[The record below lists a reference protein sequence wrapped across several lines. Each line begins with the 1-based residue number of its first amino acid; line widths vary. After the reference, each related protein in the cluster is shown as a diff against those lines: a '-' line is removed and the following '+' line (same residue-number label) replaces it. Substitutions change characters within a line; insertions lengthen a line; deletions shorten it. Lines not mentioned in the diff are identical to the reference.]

1 MQLLPVWVIFLAA
14 AIRLFGGLAYLRATL
29 AGRARP
35 HAISWLIWSITPL
48 ISFFAELSA
57 GVGIIAFLTLAL
69 AASPMMVFFAALFK
83 DIRLLRADRFDM
95 LCITIAL
102 FGIVMWF
109 ATDSPAVAISIAIIA
124 DTVSCL
130 PTLRKAYR
138 DPHSEY
144 PLTFLLSA
152 GSMVLALLA
161 TQSISFEAFAF
172 PVYVLSMN
180 LLIASLAMRPG
191 KQSRRRAQVPKRKR
205 RAARV
210 L

>member
-1 MQLLPVWVIFLAA
+1 MQLLPVWIIFVAA
-14 AIRLFGGLAYLRATL
+14 ALRLFGGLAYLRATL

-35 HAISWLIWSITPL
+35 HAISWLIWSLTPL

-57 GVGIIAFLTLAL
+57 GVGAIAVVTLAL
-69 AASPMMVFFAALFK
+69 AISPMMVFLAALFK

-95 LCITIAL
+95 LCIAIAVL
-102 FGIVMWF
+102 GIILWF
-109 ATDSPAVAISIAIIA
+109 ATDSPAVAITIAIIA

-138 DPHSEY
+138 DPRSEY
-144 PLTFLLSA
+144 PPTFLLSA

-180 LLIASLAMRPG
+180 LLIAGLALRPG
-191 KQSRRRAQVPKRKR
+191 KQPRKKRRRATR
-205 RAARV
+205 RTA
-210 L
+210 